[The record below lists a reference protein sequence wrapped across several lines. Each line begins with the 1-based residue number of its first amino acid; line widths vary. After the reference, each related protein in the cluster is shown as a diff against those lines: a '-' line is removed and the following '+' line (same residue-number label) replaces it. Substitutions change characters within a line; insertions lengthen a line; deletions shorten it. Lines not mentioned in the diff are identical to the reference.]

1 MTYVDLAYDE
11 AQWQSFVLSRTHNK
25 EFLDEL
31 NNYQLLAQDIYIV
44 LGRKHAKGV
53 LQEALGEPSYLE
65 KNQLKQVTELLI
77 GHLKNSSSKWDWY
90 IFPST

>member
-1 MTYVDLAYDE
+1 MTYIDLAYDE

-44 LGRKHAKGV
+44 LGRKHANGV
-53 LQEALGEPSYLE
+53 LQETLGEPSDLE
-65 KNQLKQVTELLI
+65 KKQLKQVTGLLI
-77 GHLKNSSSKWDWY
+77 GQLKKSSSKWDLC